1 MEPGDTGQRM
11 IAFEISIDGEKRCTA
26 GVADLGVVTVIA
38 AWVRRRNADP
48 TDPAGFGKIEEELT
62 LDVGGLSHDPDGA
75 AVQLRWLREAVHA
88 GQRITLT
95 IVETDTVDTPE
106 MRREDPTATQR
117 KKREYYEMLKRE
129 YGEA

>member
-1 MEPGDTGQRM
+1 M

-26 GVADLGVVTVIA
+26 GVIDLGVVTVIA
-38 AWVRRRNADP
+38 AWARRTNADP
-48 TDPAGFGKIEEELT
+48 TDPTAFGKIEEELT

-75 AVQLRWLREAVHA
+75 AVQLRWLRETVRP

-95 IVETDTVDTPE
+95 ILQTDTVDTPE
-106 MRREDPTATQR
+106 MRREDPVATQR
-117 KKREYYEMLKRE
+117 KKREYYEMLRRE